1 MIKPGAIS
9 RSLMPSPS
17 MINKLL
23 ACFVLI
29 AASVT
34 SVRVAAQAPA
44 ERYRNELQPLIEDFV
59 HQQQIPE
66 FAIGVIQDDRLVY
79 AHGFGVKNLVHNHDP
94 VTPRSLFHMAS
105 ITKTFVATS
114 IMQLV
119 EAGRINL
126 DTPVVQY
133 LPYFRV
139 ADDRYQTITVRQM
152 VTHTSGMPDV
162 GDNEWDKPQ
171 YDDGALERYV
181 RSLSNQKLIFAPG
194 TDFRYSNMAFEVLGD
209 LIAKVS
215 GESFDDYV
223 QHHILTLLKMR
234 DSTLLIK
241 KTDARLMTWGHER
254 DKDGHVFPSKVYPYN
269 RMHSPSSNL
278 HSNVE
283 DMARWALANLNHG
296 ELDGRRILN
305 EQTYDIMWKPAHK
318 LSDSDG
324 VGISWFLGEYRGQ
337 ATVSHGGG
345 DTGYATFLVLLPEKK
360 IAVVFMA
367 NCDWAGK
374 GRGQIAHAA
383 LDVALGLKPQ
393 PIAVTPVHDN
403 YTDSHSLYPGHS
415 GMGIHACAPKGTDCP
430 ALALG
435 GSDARESDPTRRRP
449 ADGSRATQK

>member
-29 AASVT
+29 VASVT

-44 ERYRNELQPLIEDFV
+44 ERYRNELQPLIEDFM
-59 HQQQIPE
+59 HQQQIPG
-66 FAIGVIQDDRLVY
+66 FAIGVIQGGRLVY
-79 AHGFGVKNLVHNHDP
+79 AHGFGMKNLAHNHDP

-119 EAGRINL
+119 EAGKINL

-133 LPYFRV
+133 LPYFRL

-162 GDNEWDKPQ
+162 EDYEWVKPQ
-171 YDDGALERYV
+171 YDDGALGRYV

-194 TDFRYSNMAFEVLGD
+194 TDFRYSNVAFEVLGD

-215 GESFDDYV
+215 GESFEDYV
-223 QHHILTLLKMR
+223 QHHILTPLKMK

-241 KTDARLMTWGHER
+241 TTNPKLMTWGHER

-283 DMARWALANLNHG
+283 DMARWAAANLNHG
-296 ELDGRRILN
+296 ELDGKRILK
-305 EQTYDIMWKPAHK
+305 EQTYDIMWKPAHNV
-318 LSDSDG
+318 SEG
-324 VGISWFLGEYRGQ
+324 RAVGISWFLGEYRGL

-345 DTGYATFLVLLPEKK
+345 DPGYATFLVLLPEKK
-360 IAVVFMA
+360 IAVVLMA
-367 NCDWAGK
+367 NCDWLSK
-374 GRGQIAHAA
+374 GRGQIANAA

-393 PIAVTPVHDN
+393 PIAVTP
-403 YTDSHSLYPGHS
+403 SP
-415 GMGIHACAPKGTDCP
+415 
-430 ALALG
+430 
-435 GSDARESDPTRRRP
+435 R
-449 ADGSRATQK
+449 

>member
-44 ERYRNELQPLIEDFV
+44 ERSRNELQPLIEDFV
-59 HQQQIPE
+59 HQQQIPG

-133 LPYFRV
+133 LPYFRI

-223 QHHILTLLKMR
+223 QHHILTPLKMR

-241 KTDARLMTWGHER
+241 KTDPRLMTWGHER

-324 VGISWFLGEYRGQ
+324 VGISWFPGEYRGQ

-393 PIAVTPVHDN
+393 PIAVTP
-403 YTDSHSLYPGHS
+403 SP
-415 GMGIHACAPKGTDCP
+415 
-430 ALALG
+430 
-435 GSDARESDPTRRRP
+435 R
-449 ADGSRATQK
+449 

>member
-1 MIKPGAIS
+1 MIKPSATS
-9 RSLMPSPS
+9 RSLMPCPS

-29 AASVT
+29 VASVT
-34 SVRVAAQAPA
+34 GVRVAAQAPA
-44 ERYRNELQPLIEDFV
+44 ERYRNELQSLIEDFV
-59 HQQQIPE
+59 RQQQIPG
-66 FAIGVIQDDRLVY
+66 FAIGVIQDDQLVY
-79 AHGFGVKNLVHNHDP
+79 AHGFGVKNLIHNDDP

-119 EAGRINL
+119 EAGKISL
-126 DTPVVQY
+126 ETPVVQY
-133 LPYFRV
+133 LPYFRL
-139 ADDRYQTITVRQM
+139 ADDRYRTITVGQM

-162 GDNEWDKPQ
+162 EDYEWDKPQ

-181 RSLSNQKLIFAPG
+181 RSLSNKKLIFAPG

-223 QHHILTLLKMR
+223 QHHILTPLKMR

-241 KTDARLMTWGHER
+241 KTNRKLMTWGYER

-278 HSNVE
+278 HSDVE

-296 ELDGRRILN
+296 ELDGRRILKG
-305 EQTYDIMWKPAHK
+305 QTYDTMWKPVRK
-318 LSDSDG
+318 LSDG
-324 VGISWFLGEYRGQ
+324 RAVGISWFLGEYRGQ

-360 IAVVFMA
+360 IAVVLMA
-367 NCDWAGK
+367 NCDWLGK
-374 GRGQIAHAA
+374 GRGQIANAA
-383 LDVALGLKPQ
+383 LDVALGLKPE
-393 PIAVTPVHDN
+393 PIAVGP
-403 YTDSHSLYPGHS
+403 SP
-415 GMGIHACAPKGTDCP
+415 
-430 ALALG
+430 
-435 GSDARESDPTRRRP
+435 R
-449 ADGSRATQK
+449 

>member
-1 MIKPGAIS
+1 MIKPSATC
-9 RSLMPSPS
+9 RSLMPSPR
-17 MINKLL
+17 MINKLV

-34 SVRVAAQAPA
+34 SVRVAAQTPA
-44 ERYRNELQPLIEDFV
+44 ERYRNELEPLIEDFV
-59 HQQQIPE
+59 HQQQIPG

-79 AHGFGVKNLVHNHDP
+79 AQGFGVKNLALNHDP

-119 EAGRINL
+119 EAGKINL
-126 DTPVVQY
+126 DAPVVQY
-133 LPYFRV
+133 LPYFRL

-162 GDNEWDKPQ
+162 QDYEWDKPQ

-209 LIAKVS
+209 VIAKVS

-223 QHHILTLLKMR
+223 QHHILTPLKMK

-241 KTDARLMTWGHER
+241 KTNPKLMTWGHER
-254 DKDGHVFPSKVYPYN
+254 DKDGHVFASKVYPYN

-296 ELDGRRILN
+296 ELDGRRILK
-305 EQTYDIMWKPAHK
+305 EQTYAIMWKPAHK
-318 LSDSDG
+318 LSDSDS

-360 IAVVFMA
+360 IAVVLMA
-367 NCDWAGK
+367 NCDWLGK
-374 GRGQIAHAA
+374 GRGQIANAA
-383 LDVALGLKPQ
+383 LDVALGLKPE
-393 PIAVTPVHDN
+393 PIAVTP
-403 YTDSHSLYPGHS
+403 SP
-415 GMGIHACAPKGTDCP
+415 
-430 ALALG
+430 
-435 GSDARESDPTRRRP
+435 R
-449 ADGSRATQK
+449 

>member
-1 MIKPGAIS
+1 MNLFEPGCPLS
-9 RSLMPSPS
+9 QTEVESKEPM
-17 MINKLL
+17 MINRRL
-23 ACFVLI
+23 AWFVLI
-29 AASVT
+29 AALMAA
-34 SVRVAAQAPA
+34 VRVAAQAPS
-44 ERYRNELQPLIEDFV
+44 ERYRTELQPLIEDFAR
-59 HQQQIPE
+59 QQQVPGL
-66 FAIGVIQDDRLVY
+66 AIGVIEGGRLIY
-79 AHGFGVKNLVHNHDP
+79 TNGFGVKNLAHNDDP

-119 EAGRINL
+119 EAGKINL

-133 LPYFRV
+133 LPYFRL

-162 GDNEWDKPQ
+162 EDYEWDKPQ

-181 RSLSNQKLIFAPG
+181 RSLSDKKLIFAPDA
-194 TDFRYSNMAFEVLGD
+194 DFRYSNMAFEVLGD

-223 QHHILTLLKMR
+223 QHHILTPLEMK

-241 KTDARLMTWGHER
+241 RTNATLMTWGHER
-254 DKDGHVFPSKVYPYN
+254 DSSGHVFPSKVYPYN

-283 DMARWALANLNHG
+283 DMARWAIANLNHG
-296 ELDGRRILN
+296 ELGGTRILK

-318 LSDSDG
+318 LSDG
-324 VGISWFLGEYRGQ
+324 RTVGISWFLGEYRGQ

-345 DTGYATFLVLLPEKK
+345 DTGYATFLMLLPEKK
-360 IAVVFMA
+360 MAVVLMA
-367 NCDWAGK
+367 NCDWLGD
-374 GRGQIAHAA
+374 GRAQIAHAA

-393 PIAVTPVHDN
+393 PIIAKPTP
-403 YTDSHSLYPGHS
+403 
-415 GMGIHACAPKGTDCP
+415 
-430 ALALG
+430 
-435 GSDARESDPTRRRP
+435 R
-449 ADGSRATQK
+449 

>member
-59 HQQQIPE
+59 HRQQIPG

-223 QHHILTLLKMR
+223 QHHILTPLKMR

-241 KTDARLMTWGHER
+241 KTDPKLMTWGHER

-269 RMHSPSSNL
+269 RMHSPSSDL
-278 HSNVE
+278 HSNIE

-393 PIAVTPVHDN
+393 PIAVTP
-403 YTDSHSLYPGHS
+403 SP
-415 GMGIHACAPKGTDCP
+415 
-430 ALALG
+430 
-435 GSDARESDPTRRRP
+435 R
-449 ADGSRATQK
+449 

>member
-59 HQQQIPE
+59 HQQQIPG

-223 QHHILTLLKMR
+223 QHHILTPLKMR

-241 KTDARLMTWGHER
+241 KTDPRLMTWGHER

-318 LSDSDG
+318 LRDSDG

-345 DTGYATFLVLLPEKK
+345 DTGYATFLVLLLEKK

-393 PIAVTPVHDN
+393 PIAVTP
-403 YTDSHSLYPGHS
+403 SP
-415 GMGIHACAPKGTDCP
+415 
-430 ALALG
+430 
-435 GSDARESDPTRRRP
+435 R
-449 ADGSRATQK
+449 

>member
-1 MIKPGAIS
+1 MIKPAAIS

-34 SVRVAAQAPA
+34 SVRVNAQAPA

-59 HQQQIPE
+59 HQQQIPG
-66 FAIGVIQDDRLVY
+66 FAIGVVQDDRLVY
-79 AHGFGVKNLVHNHDP
+79 AHGFGAKNLAPDHDP

-105 ITKTFVATS
+105 VTKTFVATS

-119 EAGRINL
+119 EARKISL
-126 DTPVVQY
+126 DAPVVQY
-133 LPYFRV
+133 LPYFRL
-139 ADDRYQTITVRQM
+139 ADERYQTITVRQM

-162 GDNEWDKPQ
+162 QDYEWDKPQ
-171 YDDGALERYV
+171 HDDGALERYV

-223 QHHILTLLKMR
+223 QHHILTPLKMR

-241 KTDARLMTWGHER
+241 KTDPKLMTWGHER

-296 ELDGRRILN
+296 ELDGTRILN

-345 DTGYATFLVLLPEKK
+345 DPGYATFLVLLPEKK
-360 IAVVFMA
+360 IAVVLMA
-367 NCDWAGK
+367 NCDWLGK
-374 GRGQIAHAA
+374 GRGQIANAA

-393 PIAVTPVHDN
+393 PIAVTP
-403 YTDSHSLYPGHS
+403 SP
-415 GMGIHACAPKGTDCP
+415 
-430 ALALG
+430 
-435 GSDARESDPTRRRP
+435 R
-449 ADGSRATQK
+449 

>member
-59 HQQQIPE
+59 HQQQMPG

-79 AHGFGVKNLVHNHDP
+79 AHGFGVKNLIHNHDP

-119 EAGRINL
+119 EAGKINL

-162 GDNEWDKPQ
+162 EDYEWDKPQ

-194 TDFRYSNMAFEVLGD
+194 ADFRYSNMAFEVLGD

-223 QHHILTLLKMR
+223 QHHILTPLKMR

-241 KTDARLMTWGHER
+241 KTDPKLMTWGHER

-318 LSDSDG
+318 LSNPD
-324 VGISWFLGEYRGQ
+324 
-337 ATVSHGGG
+337 
-345 DTGYATFLVLLPEKK
+345 
-360 IAVVFMA
+360 
-367 NCDWAGK
+367 
-374 GRGQIAHAA
+374 
-383 LDVALGLKPQ
+383 
-393 PIAVTPVHDN
+393 
-403 YTDSHSLYPGHS
+403 
-415 GMGIHACAPKGTDCP
+415 
-430 ALALG
+430 
-435 GSDARESDPTRRRP
+435 
-449 ADGSRATQK
+449 

>member
-59 HQQQIPE
+59 HQQQIPG

-223 QHHILTLLKMR
+223 QHHILTPLKMR

-241 KTDARLMTWGHER
+241 KTDPRLMTWGHER

-318 LSDSDG
+318 LRDSDG

-393 PIAVTPVHDN
+393 PIAVTP
-403 YTDSHSLYPGHS
+403 SP
-415 GMGIHACAPKGTDCP
+415 
-430 ALALG
+430 
-435 GSDARESDPTRRRP
+435 R
-449 ADGSRATQK
+449 

>member
-23 ACFVLI
+23 ACFVLM

-59 HQQQIPE
+59 HQQQMPG

-79 AHGFGVKNLVHNHDP
+79 AHGFGVKNLIHNHDP

-119 EAGRINL
+119 EAGKINL

-162 GDNEWDKPQ
+162 EDYEWDKPQ

-223 QHHILTLLKMR
+223 QHHILTPLKMR

-241 KTDARLMTWGHER
+241 KADPKLMTWGHER

-283 DMARWALANLNHG
+283 DMARWAIANLNHG
-296 ELDGRRILN
+296 ELDGRRILK

-318 LSDSDG
+318 LSDG
-324 VGISWFLGEYRGQ
+324 RAVGISWFLGEYRGQ

-345 DTGYATFLVLLPEKK
+345 DTSYATFLMLLPEKK
-360 IAVVFMA
+360 MAVVLMA
-367 NCDWAGK
+367 NCDWLGD
-374 GRGQIAHAA
+374 GRTQIADAA
-383 LDVALGLKPQ
+383 LNVALGLKPQ
-393 PIAVTPVHDN
+393 PIAVTP
-403 YTDSHSLYPGHS
+403 SP
-415 GMGIHACAPKGTDCP
+415 
-430 ALALG
+430 
-435 GSDARESDPTRRRP
+435 R
-449 ADGSRATQK
+449 

>member
-44 ERYRNELQPLIEDFV
+44 ERYRNELQPLIENFV
-59 HQQQIPE
+59 HQQQIPG

-119 EAGRINL
+119 EAGKINL

-133 LPYFRV
+133 LPYFRF

-223 QHHILTLLKMR
+223 QHHILTPLKMR

-241 KTDARLMTWGHER
+241 KTDPRLMTWGHER

-324 VGISWFLGEYRGQ
+324 VGISWFPGEYRGQ

-393 PIAVTPVHDN
+393 PIAVTP
-403 YTDSHSLYPGHS
+403 SP
-415 GMGIHACAPKGTDCP
+415 
-430 ALALG
+430 
-435 GSDARESDPTRRRP
+435 R
-449 ADGSRATQK
+449 

>member
-1 MIKPGAIS
+1 MIKHGVIS

-29 AASVT
+29 AAPVN

-59 HQQQIPE
+59 HQQQIPG

-79 AHGFGVKNLVHNHDP
+79 AHGLGVENLVHNPDP

-119 EAGRINL
+119 EAGKINL

-162 GDNEWDKPQ
+162 ENYEWDKPQ

-194 TDFRYSNMAFEVLGD
+194 ADFRYSNMAFEVLGD

-223 QHHILTLLKMR
+223 QNHILTPLKMK

-241 KTDARLMTWGHER
+241 KTNPKLMTWGYER
-254 DKDGHVFPSKVYPYN
+254 DKDGHVFPSKVYPYTI
-269 RMHSPSSNL
+269 HSP
-278 HSNVE
+278 
-283 DMARWALANLNHG
+283 
-296 ELDGRRILN
+296 
-305 EQTYDIMWKPAHK
+305 
-318 LSDSDG
+318 
-324 VGISWFLGEYRGQ
+324 
-337 ATVSHGGG
+337 
-345 DTGYATFLVLLPEKK
+345 
-360 IAVVFMA
+360 
-367 NCDWAGK
+367 
-374 GRGQIAHAA
+374 
-383 LDVALGLKPQ
+383 
-393 PIAVTPVHDN
+393 
-403 YTDSHSLYPGHS
+403 
-415 GMGIHACAPKGTDCP
+415 
-430 ALALG
+430 
-435 GSDARESDPTRRRP
+435 
-449 ADGSRATQK
+449 

>member
-1 MIKPGAIS
+1 MIKPGAIP
-9 RSLMPSPS
+9 RSLIPSPS

-59 HQQQIPE
+59 HKQQMPG

-79 AHGFGVKNLVHNHDP
+79 AHGFGVKNLMHNHDP

-119 EAGRINL
+119 EAGKINL

-139 ADDRYQTITVRQM
+139 ADDRDQTITVRQM

-162 GDNEWDKPQ
+162 EDYEWDKSQ

-194 TDFRYSNMAFEVLGD
+194 TEFRYSNMAFEVLGD

-223 QHHILTLLKMR
+223 QHHILTPLKMR

-241 KTDARLMTWGHER
+241 KADPKLMTWGHER
-254 DKDGHVFPSKVYPYN
+254 DKDGHVFPSKFYPYN

-296 ELDGRRILN
+296 ELDGTRILK

-345 DTGYATFLVLLPEKK
+345 DPGYATFLVLLPEKK
-360 IAVVFMA
+360 IAVVLMA
-367 NCDWAGK
+367 NCDWLGK
-374 GRGQIAHAA
+374 GRGQIADAA

-393 PIAVTPVHDN
+393 PIAVTP
-403 YTDSHSLYPGHS
+403 SP
-415 GMGIHACAPKGTDCP
+415 
-430 ALALG
+430 
-435 GSDARESDPTRRRP
+435 R
-449 ADGSRATQK
+449 

>member
-1 MIKPGAIS
+1 
-9 RSLMPSPS
+9 
-17 MINKLL
+17 MINKLV
-23 ACFVLI
+23 ACSVLI

-34 SVRVAAQAPA
+34 SVRVAAQTPA
-44 ERYRNELQPLIEDFV
+44 ERYRNELEPLIEDFV
-59 HQQQIPE
+59 HQQQIPG
-66 FAIGVIQDDRLVY
+66 FAIGVIQDDQLVY
-79 AHGFGVKNLVHNHDP
+79 AHGFGVKNLAHNHDP

-119 EAGRINL
+119 EVGKINL

-133 LPYFRV
+133 VPYFRV

-162 GDNEWDKPQ
+162 EDYEWDKPQ

-194 TDFRYSNMAFEVLGD
+194 TNFRYSNMAFEVLGD

-223 QHHILTLLKMR
+223 QHHILTPLKMR
-234 DSTLLIK
+234 DSTLLK
-241 KTDARLMTWGHER
+241 KEIDPKLMTWGHER

-296 ELDGRRILN
+296 ELDGRRILK
-305 EQTYDIMWKPAHK
+305 EQTYDIMWKPAQK
-318 LSDSDG
+318 LSDSDA

-337 ATVSHGGG
+337 ATVWHGGG
-345 DTGYATFLVLLPEKK
+345 DPGYATFLVLLPEKK
-360 IAVVFMA
+360 IAVVLMA
-367 NCDWAGK
+367 NCDWLGK
-374 GRGQIAHAA
+374 GRGQIANAA
-383 LDVALGLKPQ
+383 LDVALGLKPE
-393 PIAVTPVHDN
+393 PIAVTP
-403 YTDSHSLYPGHS
+403 SP
-415 GMGIHACAPKGTDCP
+415 
-430 ALALG
+430 
-435 GSDARESDPTRRRP
+435 R
-449 ADGSRATQK
+449 

>member
-59 HQQQIPE
+59 HQQQIPG

-152 VTHTSGMPDV
+152 VTHTSGMPDI

-223 QHHILTLLKMR
+223 QHHILTPLKMR

-241 KTDARLMTWGHER
+241 KTDPRLMTWGHER

-324 VGISWFLGEYRGQ
+324 VGISGFLGEYRGQ

-393 PIAVTPVHDN
+393 PIAVTP
-403 YTDSHSLYPGHS
+403 SP
-415 GMGIHACAPKGTDCP
+415 
-430 ALALG
+430 
-435 GSDARESDPTRRRP
+435 R
-449 ADGSRATQK
+449 

>member
-1 MIKPGAIS
+1 MIKPGVIS

-17 MINKLL
+17 TISKLL
-23 ACFVLI
+23 PSFVLI
-29 AASVT
+29 AASVI
-34 SVRVAAQAPA
+34 SIRVAAQAPT

-59 HQQQIPE
+59 HRQQIPG
-66 FAIGVIQDDRLVY
+66 FAIGVIQDDQLVY
-79 AHGFGVKNLVHNHDP
+79 AHGFGVKNLVDNHDP

-119 EAGRINL
+119 EAGKINL
-126 DTPVVQY
+126 DTPVVRY
-133 LPYFRV
+133 LPYFRI

-162 GDNEWDKPQ
+162 EDYEWDKAQ

-223 QHHILTLLKMR
+223 QNHILTPLKMR

-241 KTDARLMTWGHER
+241 KTDPKLMTWGHER

-269 RMHSPSSNL
+269 RMHSPSSDL

-283 DMARWALANLNHG
+283 DMARWALVNLNHG
-296 ELDGRRILN
+296 ELDDRRILK
-305 EQTYDIMWKPAHK
+305 EQTYDVLWKPERK
-318 LSDSDG
+318 LSDG
-324 VGISWFLGEYRGQ
+324 RAVGISWFLSEYRGQ
-337 ATVSHGGG
+337 TTVSHGGG
-345 DTGYATFLVLLPEKK
+345 DIGYSTFLILLPEKK
-360 IAVVFMA
+360 IAVVLMA
-367 NCDWAGK
+367 NCDWLGK
-374 GRGQIAHAA
+374 GRDQIADAA

-393 PIAVTPVHDN
+393 PIAVTP
-403 YTDSHSLYPGHS
+403 SP
-415 GMGIHACAPKGTDCP
+415 
-430 ALALG
+430 
-435 GSDARESDPTRRRP
+435 R
-449 ADGSRATQK
+449 